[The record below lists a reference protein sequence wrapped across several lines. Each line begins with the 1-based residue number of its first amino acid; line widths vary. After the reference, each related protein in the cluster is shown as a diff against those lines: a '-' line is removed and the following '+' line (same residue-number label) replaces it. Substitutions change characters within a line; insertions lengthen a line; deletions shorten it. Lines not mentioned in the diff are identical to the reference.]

1 MIYRALTPVANVSG
15 EGMGRP
21 ALQVD
26 SVHQIAFRATA
37 KWIASVLAVFFLF
50 FFLKPITSRWVIVVK
65 RLTASSSGQ
74 KVGKAG

>member
-37 KWIASVLAVFFLF
+37 KWIASVLTGFFSL
-50 FFLKPITSRWVIVVK
+50 L
-65 RLTASSSGQ
+65 LL
-74 KVGKAG
+74 VG